1 MAIQQ
6 QDAGR
11 TGVAGARPKRSWDLW
26 NAVTGFITH
35 KPLGAAG
42 LFIIVVMGIMAT
54 AGPWIT
60 FYDPIEWNLADKK
73 VAPNFHWPPSEAHWL
88 GTDEMGRD
96 LWTRMMMGARVSL
109 LVGFASVAFGS
120 GLGGV
125 LGIASGWF
133 GGKVDQ
139 SVQRLMDALMSI
151 PTLILA
157 MAVTAALG
165 ASLFN
170 IIVAIGIVQI
180 PRANRVVRS
189 QVLAVK
195 ESQYVEGARAIGA
208 GNMRIMVQHIT
219 PQCVA
224 PFLIIA
230 TSALGIAILTEA
242 SLSFLG
248 LGVQQ
253 PEPSWGGMLSGP
265 ARDHFVQAPWMAIFP
280 GLGLS
285 LAVYG
290 FNLFGDG
297 LRDVLDPRLRG
308 TQ

>member
-6 QDAGR
+6 EGTGR
-11 TGVAGARPKRSWDLW
+11 TVAA
-26 NAVTGFITH
+26 AVTRQVPSGRLWKAASDFVTH

-42 LFIIVVMGIMAT
+42 LFIILTMIVMAS

-60 FYDPIEWNLADKK
+60 FYDPIEWNLQDKL
-73 VAPNFHWPPSEAHWL
+73 VGPSLDHWL
-88 GTDEMGRD
+88 GTDQMGRD

-120 GLGGV
+120 GLGGI
-125 LGIASGWF
+125 LGVVSGWY

-139 SVQRLMDALMSI
+139 ITQRLMDSLMSV

-157 MAVTAALG
+157 LAVTAALG
-165 ASLFN
+165 QSLFN
-170 IIVAIGIVQI
+170 IIIAIGLVQI

-189 QVLAVK
+189 QVMAVK
-195 ESQYVEGARAIGA
+195 ESQFVEAARAIGA
-208 GNMRIMVQHIT
+208 GDVRIMVSHIT

-224 PFLIIA
+224 PFLII
-230 TSALGIAILTEA
+230 TTGALGIAILTEA
-242 SLSFLG
+242 TLSFLG
-248 LGVQQ
+248 LGVPP

-265 ARDHFVQAPWMAIFP
+265 ARDYFVQAPWMAIWP

-308 TQ
+308 T